1 MKENVFNLHI
11 NYMVAL
17 DGIKLLRLKKNLL
30 WILARSRVVQTR
42 HNYLLKYFV
51 VKQIEAVFGRC
62 SS

>member
-30 WILARSRVVQTR
+30 WILAKSRVVQTR
-42 HNYLLKYFV
+42 RNYLLKYFV
-51 VKQIEAVFGRC
+51 VK
-62 SS
+62 